1 MKDLKNLKEQIVNSS
16 AISRGFLSSL
26 EQQLFE
32 DGTITEKEAQFVYEL
47 SSVVVKKINSDEL
60 VEAWKDLYVKVI
72 TAFVLEDDRSK
83 GEIDDIEAK
92 WLADKIR
99 FDKITVD
106 IEKSLLE
113 NLSKKSKNFPK
124 VLLDLI

>member
-16 AISRGFLSSL
+16 AISSGFLSSL

-60 VEAWKDLYVKVI
+60 IEAWKDLYVKVI